1 MFYFE
6 EQLARNEENEEK
18 TDEYE
23 NYIELFVRGLDL
35 EEAEEVKNEFWD
47 DPEAFIKNQKE
58 DSKWN

>member
-18 TDEYE
+18 MDEYE

-47 DPEAFIKNQKE
+47 GPEAFIKNQKE